1 MTIAIVFHSFGPYH
15 VARIGAVARRI
26 GKERCLAIEIAART
40 TTYAGSPVETDA
52 FRRQTLISE
61 VEYENAPA
69 ARKVFA
75 LLRALQRFNPDA
87 VALPGWGY
95 PETQAALAWCRLRRK
110 TAVVMSESQEK
121 DNPRRRAQ
129 ELVKR
134 ALLKMAD
141 AALVGGASHA
151 AYVAKLGVPVDRI
164 FRGYDVVDNDH
175 FASNADRVRA
185 DAGRWRTVLK
195 VPAAYFLTSARF
207 VPEKN
212 LLGMMR
218 AYAAYRDRAGTSPWH
233 WVLVG
238 DGPQKDELVRARE
251 SLALQEFVHFP
262 GFVRYPA
269 LPAYY
274 ALASAFVLPSTWEP
288 WGLVVNEAMASGL
301 PVLVSSRCGA
311 AELVR
316 PGENGYTFDPY
327 NEGELT
333 AAMVTL
339 ATSPKLEQMGESSR
353 CAIRGYGVERF
364 ASALVSASEQRRG
377 TRRRALPARG

>member
-1 MTIAIVFHSFGPYH
+1 
-15 VARIGAVARRI
+15 
-26 GKERCLAIEIAART
+26 
-40 TTYAGSPVETDA
+40 
-52 FRRQTLISE
+52 
-61 VEYENAPA
+61 
-69 ARKVFA
+69 
-75 LLRALQRFNPDA
+75 
-87 VALPGWGY
+87 
-95 PETQAALAWCRLRRK
+95 
-110 TAVVMSESQEK
+110 
-121 DNPRRRAQ
+121 
-129 ELVKR
+129 
-134 ALLKMAD
+134 
-141 AALVGGASHA
+141 
-151 AYVAKLGVPVDRI
+151 
-164 FRGYDVVDNDH
+164 
-175 FASNADRVRA
+175 
-185 DAGRWRTVLK
+185 
-195 VPAAYFLTSARF
+195 
-207 VPEKN
+207 
-212 LLGMMR
+212 MMR
-218 AYAAYRDRAGTSPWH
+218 AYAAYRDQAGSSSWH

-353 CAIRGYGVERF
+353 SAIRGYGVERF
-364 ASALVSASEQRRG
+364 ASALVSASEQGRG
-377 TRRRALPARG
+377 TRSRRAVPARD